1 MRFSLYNRKYL
12 NQYKGGILN
21 LYAEII
27 LNSEAIEIDRPFT
40 YKVPLD
46 MEEKVKVGQIVKV
59 PFGVRSKPV
68 EGFILDLKAEEE
80 MKVSFKMKNI
90 LSVENEEPIITE
102 DDLKLI
108 NFLREEYLCKY
119 IDAIRLLIP
128 VGILKGAKSKSRN
141 VIVFI
146 NDNLEKIKNKDGYIE
161 IIDFIKRNTG
171 KYTKTE
177 LSKEHGFSIYKLNKL
192 MEHGLIKSEEEI
204 VFRYNTREYN
214 KDVQKNLTVEQSMA
228 IKEIEESEEN
238 LILLKG
244 VTGSGKTEVY
254 MRIVEKTLEEGKS
267 AIVLVPEIALTPQ
280 MIERF
285 KGRFGSNVAL
295 FHSKLSDG
303 ERFDEWYR
311 VKEGKASLI
320 IGARSAIFLPAK
332 NLGLII
338 IDEEHENTYKSDQN
352 PKYQTKEVAE
362 YIAKLKG
369 CKVILGSATPTIE
382 SYYRAISGEMKLV
395 ELNHRV
401 DNKPMPKMML
411 VDMREELRSGNKSL
425 FSRRL
430 YASMK
435 EKLEKGEQ
443 IILFLNRRGFST
455 FVSCRSC
462 GYVFHCEDCDIS
474 MTYHKNGFLVCHY
487 CGKTKKQ
494 PNLCPKCGSK
504 YVKFFGAGTERV
516 EEEVRRY
523 FKNARILRMD
533 VDTTRAKDSHEKI
546 YNAFKAREADILI
559 GTQMVSK
566 GLDFPN
572 VTLVG
577 ILAADMSLN
586 LPDYRAAERSFQI
599 ITQVAG
605 RAGRGDKE
613 GEVIVQTYTP
623 EHYSLQ
629 YAKKYDYENFY
640 EKEFTIRAMM
650 GYPPFGRILLINGSG
665 KNEDEL
671 RKQMIY
677 LGEKVKEK
685 AEEFGGLEVLG
696 PTPCI
701 IYRIKENYR
710 WQIIVKGEFSSKFS
724 KSIKDILYDKANNV
738 YNDIRV
744 SMDINPNSLS

>member
-1 MRFSLYNRKYL
+1 M
-12 NQYKGGILN
+12 
-21 LYAEII
+21 YAEII

-46 MEEKVKVGQIVKV
+46 MEQKVKVGQMVRV

-68 EGFILDLKAEEE
+68 EGFILDLKEEE
-80 MKVSFKMKNI
+80 IKVSFKIKNI
-90 LSVENEEPIITE
+90 LSVENEEPVITE
-102 DDLKLI
+102 EDLKLI

-128 VGILKGAKSKSRN
+128 VGILKGAKSKSRS
-141 VIVFI
+141 VIVYI
-146 NDNLEKIKNKDGYIE
+146 DDNLESIKNSYGYLEVIN
-161 IIDFIKRNTG
+161 FIKRNTG
-171 KYTKTE
+171 KYTKSE
-177 LSKEHGFSIYKLNKL
+177 LTKEHGVSLYKLNKL
-192 MEHGLIKSEEEI
+192 IEHGLIKSEKEI

-214 KDVQKNLTVEQSMA
+214 KDVEKKLTAEQSMA
-228 IKEIEESEEN
+228 IEAIEDSEEN

-254 MRIVEKTLEEGKS
+254 MRLVEKVLTEGKS

-320 IGARSAIFLPAK
+320 IGARSAIFLPARK
-332 NLGLII
+332 LGLII

-362 YIAKLKG
+362 FISKLKG

-395 ELNHRV
+395 ELNHRI
-401 DNKPMPKMML
+401 DNRPMPEMKL
-411 VDMREELRSGNKSL
+411 VDMREELRSGNKSI

-430 YASMK
+430 YASMQQ
-435 EKLEKGEQ
+435 KLEKGEQ

-462 GYVFHCEDCDIS
+462 GYVFDCENCDIS

-516 EEEVRRY
+516 EEEVRKY
-523 FKNARILRMD
+523 LKNAKILRMD

-546 YNAFKAREADILI
+546 YNAFKAGEADILI

-577 ILAADMSLN
+577 ILSADMSLN

-605 RAGRGDKE
+605 RAGRGEKE

-629 YAKKYDYENFY
+629 YAKKYDYEDFY

-650 GYPPFGRILLINGSG
+650 GYPPFGRILLINGIG

-671 RKQMIY
+671 KKQMIF
-677 LGEKVKEK
+677 LGKKVKEK

-696 PTPCI
+696 PTHCI
-701 IYRIKENYR
+701 IYKIKENYR

-724 KSIKDILYDKANNV
+724 KSIKDLLYDKANNV

>member
-80 MKVSFKMKNI
+80 MKVSFKMKSI
-90 LSVENEEPIITE
+90 LSVENEEPVITE

-146 NDNLEKIKNKDGYIE
+146 DDNLEKIKNKDGYIE

-710 WQIIVKGEFSSKFS
+710 WQIIIKGEFSSKFS

>member
-80 MKVSFKMKNI
+80 MKVSFKMKSI
-90 LSVENEEPIITE
+90 LSVENEEPVITE

-146 NDNLEKIKNKDGYIE
+146 DDNLEKIKNKDGYIE
-161 IIDFIKRNTG
+161 TIDFIKKNTG

-177 LSKEHGFSIYKLNKL
+177 LSKEHGLSIYKLNKL

-214 KDVQKNLTVEQSMA
+214 KDVQKNLTAEQSMA

-254 MRIVEKTLEEGKS
+254 MRIVEKTLKEGKS

-401 DNKPMPKMML
+401 DNKPMPEMML

-629 YAKKYDYENFY
+629 YAKKYDYEDFY

-710 WQIIVKGEFSSKFS
+710 WQIIIKGEFSSKFS

>member
-90 LSVENEEPIITE
+90 LSVENEEPVITE

-146 NDNLEKIKNKDGYIE
+146 DDNLEKIKNKDGYIE
-161 IIDFIKRNTG
+161 TIDFIKKNTG

-214 KDVQKNLTVEQSMA
+214 KDVQKNLTAEQSMA

-254 MRIVEKTLEEGKS
+254 MRIVEKTLKEGKS

-401 DNKPMPKMML
+401 DNKPMPEMML

>member
-1 MRFSLYNRKYL
+1 M
-12 NQYKGGILN
+12 
-21 LYAEII
+21 YAEII

-46 MEEKVKVGQIVKV
+46 MEQKVKVGQMVRV

-68 EGFILDLKAEEE
+68 EGFILDLKEEE
-80 MKVSFKMKNI
+80 IKVSFKIKNI
-90 LSVENEEPIITE
+90 LSVENEEPVITE
-102 DDLKLI
+102 EDLKLI

-128 VGILKGAKSKSRN
+128 VGILKGAKSKSRS
-141 VIVFI
+141 VIVYI
-146 NDNLEKIKNKDGYIE
+146 DDNLESIKNSDGYLEVIN
-161 IIDFIKRNTG
+161 FIKRNTG
-171 KYTKTE
+171 KYTKSE
-177 LSKEHGFSIYKLNKL
+177 LTKEHGVSLYKLNKL
-192 MEHGLIKSEEEI
+192 IEHGLIKSEKEI

-214 KDVQKNLTVEQSMA
+214 KDVEKKLTAEQSMA
-228 IKEIEESEEN
+228 IEAIEDSEEN

-254 MRIVEKTLEEGKS
+254 MRLVEKVLTEGKS

-320 IGARSAIFLPAK
+320 IGARSAIFLPARK
-332 NLGLII
+332 LGLII

-362 YIAKLKG
+362 FISKLKG

-395 ELNHRV
+395 ELNHRI
-401 DNKPMPKMML
+401 DNRPMPEMKL
-411 VDMREELRSGNKSL
+411 VDMREELRSGNKSI

-430 YASMK
+430 YASMQQ
-435 EKLEKGEQ
+435 KLEKGEQ

-462 GYVFHCEDCDIS
+462 GYVFDCENCDIS

-516 EEEVRRY
+516 EEEVRKY
-523 FKNARILRMD
+523 LKNAKILRMD

-546 YNAFKAREADILI
+546 YNAFKAGEADILI

-577 ILAADMSLN
+577 ILSADMSLN

-605 RAGRGDKE
+605 RAGRGEKE

-629 YAKKYDYENFY
+629 YAKKYDYEDFY

-650 GYPPFGRILLINGSG
+650 GYPPFGRILLINGIG

-671 RKQMIY
+671 KKQMIF
-677 LGEKVKEK
+677 LGKKVKEK

-701 IYRIKENYR
+701 IYKIKENYR
-710 WQIIVKGEFSSKFS
+710 CQIIVKGEFSSKFS
-724 KSIKDILYDKANNV
+724 KSIKDLLYDKANNV

>member
-1 MRFSLYNRKYL
+1 M
-12 NQYKGGILN
+12 
-21 LYAEII
+21 YAEII

-46 MEEKVKVGQIVKV
+46 MEEKVKVGQMVKV

-68 EGFILDLKAEEE
+68 EGFILDLKEEE
-80 MKVSFKMKNI
+80 INVSFKIKNI
-90 LSVENEEPIITE
+90 LSVENEEPVITE
-102 DDLKLI
+102 EDLKLI

-128 VGILKGAKSKSRN
+128 VGILKGAKSKSRS
-141 VIVFI
+141 VIVYI
-146 NDNLEKIKNKDGYIE
+146 DDNLESIKNSDGYLEVIN
-161 IIDFIKRNTG
+161 FIKRNTG
-171 KYTKTE
+171 KYTKSE
-177 LSKEHGFSIYKLNKL
+177 LTKEHGVSLYKLNKL
-192 MEHGLIKSEEEI
+192 IEHGLIKSEKEI

-214 KDVQKNLTVEQSMA
+214 KDVEKKLTAEQSMA
-228 IKEIEESEEN
+228 VEAIEDSEEN

-254 MRIVEKTLEEGKS
+254 MRLVEKVLTEGKS

-320 IGARSAIFLPAK
+320 IGARSAIFIPAK
-332 NLGLII
+332 KLGLII

-362 YIAKLKG
+362 FISKLKG

-395 ELNHRV
+395 ELNHRI
-401 DNKPMPKMML
+401 DNRPMPEMKL
-411 VDMREELRSGNKSL
+411 VDMREELRSGNKSI

-430 YASMK
+430 YASMQQ
-435 EKLEKGEQ
+435 KLEKGEQ

-462 GYVFHCEDCDIS
+462 GYVFDCENCDIS

-516 EEEVRRY
+516 EEEVRKY
-523 FKNARILRMD
+523 LKNVKILRMD

-546 YNAFKAREADILI
+546 YNAFKAGEADILI

-577 ILAADMSLN
+577 ILSADMSLN

-605 RAGRGDKE
+605 RAGRGEKE

-629 YAKKYDYENFY
+629 YAKKYDYEDFY

-650 GYPPFGRILLINGSG
+650 GYPPFGRILLINGIG

-671 RKQMIY
+671 KKQMIF
-677 LGEKVKEK
+677 LGKKVKEK

-701 IYRIKENYR
+701 IYKIKENYR

-724 KSIKDILYDKANNV
+724 KSIKDLLYDKANNV

>member
-68 EGFILDLKAEEE
+68 EGFILGLKAEE

-90 LSVENEEPIITE
+90 LSVENKEPVITE

-320 IGARSAIFLPAK
+320 IGARSAIFLPTK

-650 GYPPFGRILLINGSG
+650 GYPPFGRILLITGSG

-710 WQIIVKGEFSSKFS
+710 WQIIIKGEFSSKFS

>member
-80 MKVSFKMKNI
+80 MKVSFKMKSI
-90 LSVENEEPIITE
+90 LSVENEEPVITE

-320 IGARSAIFLPAK
+320 IGARSAIFLPTK

-710 WQIIVKGEFSSKFS
+710 WQIIIKGEFSSKFS